1 MSLPPTGGLEPSL
14 VQLPFLQEESQ
25 GNKLHDNSQRQENDG
40 PDPQI
45 SEFLR
50 DFKCHHLGRSRARR
64 IAKIDYPRKCHP
76 CRLFQNIGQVRVRRG
91 HGRRRR
97 LRRRRRLQ
105 RWRGLR
111 RPSGRRGR
119 RRLRHRS
126 GRRGRRRLRH
136 RSGRRGRRRL
146 RYRSGRRG
154 RRRLRR
160 TGVGCGVG
168 SGVGV
173 GVGVGSGVGS
183 GSGGVLTVTCCWL
196 CLESRGVTD
205 DLSCRAALLPTA

>member
-64 IAKIDYPRKCHP
+64 IAKIGYLRRCHP

-111 RPSGRRGR
+111 HRSGRRGR
-119 RRLRHRS
+119 RGLRHRS
-126 GRRGRRRLRH
+126 GRRGRC
-136 RSGRRGRRRL
+136 RL

-154 RRRLRR
+154 RRGLSAAEW
-160 TGVGCGVG
+160 VPASVPA
-168 SGVGV
+168 
-173 GVGVGSGVGS
+173 VGVGSGVGFR
-183 GSGGVLTVTCCWL
+183 CWRWFRRRL
-196 CLESRGVTD
+196 RCRRPVPALAPVPEES
-205 DLSCRAALLPTA
+205 